1 MWIMGALGV
10 LAGLALLVYVP
21 SLQAVSNSLLL
32 FAGFHLVGAFV
43 ISASIYLAWVRRR
56 LASRRPKLSFGA
68 DGLNGVLIAAVVAG
82 AAAITVQV
90 AAPNAWPLAFALLAL
105 AFLLL
110 AGARVARGF
119 VSRDGAVLPLVNLFN
134 GGSDLV
140 LDLGCGTGRTTV
152 ALGRASGAGR
162 IVALDQSGR
171 RGEEARLALLKRNL
185 ELAGLAERVTIQVSD
200 LAPLPFGDA
209 AFDAVVSTNVYD
221 HRGGDRVQALTE
233 VRRVLKPGGRFL
245 LVVRTPGWPMFAA
258 INLLSLALTRRR
270 TWRRIADQ
278 AGLRI
283 VDEGEINNAWFALL
297 APEDN

>member
-1 MWIMGALGV
+1 MPLHRYQLPQARSLHNHMWIMGALGV

-162 IVALDQSGR
+162 I
-171 RGEEARLALLKRNL
+171 
-185 ELAGLAERVTIQVSD
+185 
-200 LAPLPFGDA
+200 
-209 AFDAVVSTNVYD
+209 
-221 HRGGDRVQALTE
+221 TE